1 MVDRIRIRSVRIDRV
16 EELHVLLV
24 RKLEFHDIERLRH
37 GTKGE
42 GLRTIR
48 RITWITDGDKLSRK
62 RA

>member
-37 GTKGE
+37 GTIAG
-42 GLRTIR
+42 RIR